1 MADETIETF
10 EFIATNIDIIE
21 LAIVNNIL
29 NKNTLN
35 ITLPIVKLD
44 IDSWLNSNIWK
55 DESKPL
61 V

>member
-44 IDSWLNSNIWK
+44 IDS
-55 DESKPL
+55 
-61 V
+61 